1 MKTSIKFKTTI
12 LPVLILVVLACF
24 ELLPRAE
31 AVMPAP
37 DEGSKPAMERTTAG
51 LLLTPPL
58 YQNVR
63 LTVRRLRTRSQMLK
77 DREALKVRNVLL
89 PFIFSNLQTITQNTK
104 CTANVHKVHHSPDGL
119 SRSGNLCLLHAT
131 RAWDFG
137 IRPT

>member
-77 DREALKVRNVLL
+77 DREAAQSAQCALALN
-89 PFIFSNLQTITQNTK
+89 FQ
-104 CTANVHKVHHSPDGL
+104 
-119 SRSGNLCLLHAT
+119 
-131 RAWDFG
+131 
-137 IRPT
+137 